1 MRTIMEEGLGIK
13 WILKKQKKTNYV
25 KCLMNSGCLNEF
37 RSEGGKN
44 APSLC
49 ICPRLERV
57 SGQQSHISVKEFIPI
72 SSLSVY
78 LESTRFTLVSNK
90 SLYSITWPFGEPL
103 SRYFYLKLI
112 FNLDIQWPT
121 PWTLLFL
128 WHQIHCKVWPLQQ
141 NTCFINTYFY
151 FHIHFLLTRIAN
163 LNTKRQ
169 SIIYDI

>member
-1 MRTIMEEGLGIK
+1 
-13 WILKKQKKTNYV
+13 
-25 KCLMNSGCLNEF
+25 MNSEEAKGNELCKMSNEFRLSNEF

-44 APSLC
+44 AHSLC

-57 SGQQSHISVKEFIPI
+57 SGQQSHISVKKFIPI
-72 SSLSVY
+72 SSLRVY
-78 LESTRFTLVSNK
+78 LKSTRFTVVNNK
-90 SLYSITWPFGEPL
+90 SLYSITGHFCEL
-103 SRYFYLKLI
+103 LNRYFYLKLI

-128 WHQIHCKVWPLQQ
+128 WHQTHCKVWPLQP

-163 LNTKRQ
+163 LKIKR
-169 SIIYDI
+169 